1 MNTTELKP
9 NQKIGVFYHDDNR
22 GAKAKIE
29 EIAKVSPTGYIT
41 LKNGK
46 RYNPKGYEVGIE
58 IIDATF
64 LCSVEKAQAIID
76 KSLAFKQKK
85 EEEYK
90 AYLATPEGQ
99 RQIAIQEAV
108 QAAIQI
114 LNKYGWYA
122 DVDGHMDVMESEIKQ
137 IIKKY
142 LSEHEPID

>member
-1 MNTTELKP
+1 MDTTELKP

-29 EIAKVSPTGYIT
+29 EIAKVSPTGYVT

-46 RYNPKGYEVGIE
+46 RYSPKGYELGRE

-64 LCSVEKAQAIID
+64 LCSVERAQTIID
-76 KSLAFKQKK
+76 KSLAIKQKR
-85 EEEYK
+85 EEEYQ
-90 AYLATPEGQ
+90 AYLATAEGQ
-99 RQIAIQEAV
+99 RKIAVQEAV
-108 QAAIQI
+108 ETAIKI

-122 DVDGHMDVMESEIKQ
+122 DEHGHMDVMESEIEQ

-142 LSEHEPID
+142 VSEHEPIN